1 MSWDFWVETTEDL
14 IMTTHEY
21 AKLLLEGEDLPLV
34 VYIEQEEISK
44 PVTSLPNKVY
54 HEKRKTILETV
65 YEEEIIPFG
74 MVKENMT
81 PVLEI
86 SV

>member
-1 MSWDFWVETTEDL
+1 
-14 IMTTHEY
+14 MTAHEY

-34 VYIEQEEISK
+34 FYLEQEEISK
-44 PVTSLPNKVY
+44 PVTSLPSKVY
-54 HEKRKTILETV
+54 HEKGKTILETV
-65 YEEEIIPFG
+65 YEDEVISFG
-74 MVKENMT
+74 MVKEYMV